1 MTEFKLVVLFFMGGS
16 HWITRPLKQGSDEHK
31 KVLREMAKQKA
42 EAKNETFSRRRKK
55 KEQEP
60 KESKAEK
67 KNLSF

>member
-1 MTEFKLVVLFFMGGS
+1 
-16 HWITRPLKQGSDEHK
+16 
-31 KVLREMAKQKA
+31 MAKQKA